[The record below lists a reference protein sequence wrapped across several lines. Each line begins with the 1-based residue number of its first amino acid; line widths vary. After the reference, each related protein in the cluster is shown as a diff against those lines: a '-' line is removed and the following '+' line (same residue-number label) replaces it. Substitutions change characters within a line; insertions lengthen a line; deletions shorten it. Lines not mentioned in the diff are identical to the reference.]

1 MSKLRWTLRAQSDLL
16 EIARFIA
23 RDKHRQDRPTVHD
36 RASAYLP

>member
-23 RDKHRQDRPTVHD
+23 RDKGSG
-36 RASAYLP
+36 A